1 MATAIRPLPP
11 CLVEPLVGKA
21 IRAVAKLG
29 IPASRAQRF
38 KYVLRDAQLIFAFR
52 FRRRALYH
60 GASRDCSETHFPF
73 HVPLIF

>member
-1 MATAIRPLPP
+1 
-11 CLVEPLVGKA
+11 
-21 IRAVAKLG
+21 VAKLG

-38 KYVLRDAQLIFAFR
+38 KYLLRDAQLIFAFR

-73 HVPLIF
+73 HVPLIS